1 MLDKIIDAKKNKQTL
16 VFEKYQMPEITWD
29 DVLLFL
35 YKESI
40 KTNHDLRKKVKD
52 MNNYED
58 FNSIGNIQIQNK
70 FWISPQTHNIFND
83 FKGVS
88 ELLYKLNNS
97 KDNSHCEYYND
108 NWCSCDSYWHFQGI
122 RISLSNRLVSDH
134 HDPHDIF
141 YWQILGTSFWKV
153 DNDITYTLNPG
164 DLLYLPKESSH
175 EVWCD
180 GPRAGLLIDN
190 LQEMKENND

>member
-1 MLDKIIDAKKNKQTL
+1 MLDLIKNAKENSHAVL
-16 VFEKYQMPEITWD
+16 FEQYQIPEITWED
-29 DVLLFL
+29 IMNFV

-40 KTNHDLRKKVKD
+40 IKNDNLKKKVEQV
-52 MNNYED
+52 NNLTALDY
-58 FNSIGNIQIQNK
+58 IGNIQIQEK
-70 FWISPQTHNIFND
+70 FWLAPQTHNIFED

-97 KDNSHCEYYND
+97 VDNRHCGYYNQGQHNCNSD
-108 NWCSCDSYWHFQGI
+108 WHFQGI
-122 RISLSNRLVSDH
+122 RMSLSNRNVSDH

-141 YWQILGTSFWKV
+141 YWQIVGTSFWKI
-153 DNDITYTLNPG
+153 DGGTTYELRPG
-164 DLLYLPKESSH
+164 DMLYLPLENSH

-190 LQEMKENND
+190 LN

>member
-1 MLDKIIDAKKNKQTL
+1 MFDLIEEAKKNKQAV
-16 VFEKYQMPEITWD
+16 VFRNYEIPNITWE

-35 YKESI
+35 YKESLV
-40 KTNHDLRKKVKD
+40 TNHNLEKKVKE
-52 MNNYED
+52 MNNFAD

-70 FWISPQTHNIFND
+70 FWLSPQNHNIFKD
-83 FKGVS
+83 FNGVS
-88 ELLYKLNNS
+88 ELLYKLNNFI
-97 KDNSHCEYYND
+97 DNSHCEYYND
-108 NWCSCDSYWHFQGI
+108 KTCSCSSDWHFQGI

-164 DLLYLPKESSH
+164 DLLYLPLENSH

-190 LQEMKENND
+190 LN